1 MESQALV
8 NGGSMGTVITRM
20 AMLRAQAWFGV
31 IMFNGSLER
40 LAITLGHIEFG

>member
-20 AMLRAQAWFGV
+20 AMLRAQ
-31 IMFNGSLER
+31 SLVWSNNV
-40 LAITLGHIEFG
+40 